1 LSFNHAAHVWM
12 MMDTCVVQD
21 NDRVQAMPQ
30 RRDDLKEPK
39 KRKHFAVDAA
49 LSNQVVSDDAVYQGR
64 G

>member
-1 LSFNHAAHVWM
+1 

-49 LSNQVVSDDAVYQGR
+49 LSNQVVSDDAAYQGR